1 MSKSAANRPPCATQP
16 AMAETAAGSTVR
28 DGKFEFVVTAVD
40 PPVKV
45 VGDNPYLQKT
55 AQGEYIQVHL
65 TVTNISNKAKSY
77 WSDNQKLIDDKGRE
91 FDNDTMA
98 GINVNDGTAPPA
110 ADRTK

>member
-1 MSKSAANRPPCATQP
+1 
-16 AMAETAAGSTVR
+16 MAETAAGSTVR

-110 ADRTK
+110 ADRTND